1 MEKHLIEKWYR
12 RVYTKFH
19 PTILLHDGPEKVK
32 AYLVTS
38 TALKEALKTQLLQDN
53 LDNKTEIEKS
63 FLVQRCQM
71 TVTRLLDQL
80 FHHGRHESI
89 TPELKAFYVEVAADL
104 EEIIAFLQNAW
115 GRYFSADLGLPL
127 SHWVSEGRAIKRQWK
142 GIAKTLAEPEE
153 NIRLVKI
160 LDRCIEGL
168 LYPAKEQ
175 AITYRQLSWLK
186 NLFRE
191 LSGHLSTTAPGY
203 VYLTELLISWNFND
217 RAFISEVC
225 NNIMSEAESKGS
237 GELRIEFLRACS
249 KQVGQV
255 LEKVH
260 VPFYPALAAKRMILD
275 WLAKEL
281 DYLELIRVVVETKEF
296 EEGAQIH
303 TSLSVPELALIIRL
317 FKDSGIFTNPNETEI
332 LKFFVT
338 HFTTKRKSGFSY
350 NYLHSKYYQVDES
363 TKKKVYDHLMVMAQ
377 LCQKL

>member
-53 LDNKTEIEKS
+53 LDNKTEIEKR

-225 NNIMSEAESKGS
+225 NNIMSE
-237 GELRIEFLRACS
+237 
-249 KQVGQV
+249 
-255 LEKVH
+255 
-260 VPFYPALAAKRMILD
+260 
-275 WLAKEL
+275 
-281 DYLELIRVVVETKEF
+281 
-296 EEGAQIH
+296 GAQIH

-317 FKDSGIFTNPNETEI
+317 FKDYGIFTNPNETEI
-332 LKFFVT
+332 LKFFAT